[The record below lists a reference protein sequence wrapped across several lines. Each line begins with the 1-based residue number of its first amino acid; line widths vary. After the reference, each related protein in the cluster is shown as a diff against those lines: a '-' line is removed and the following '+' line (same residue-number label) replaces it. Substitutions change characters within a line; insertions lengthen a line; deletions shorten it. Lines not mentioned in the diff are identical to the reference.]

1 MITGV
6 MQLSYNKRAVPST
19 ICERPI
25 LQGVCISGVQVSTQ
39 PSRPLRR
46 YVTEIDEIQAS
57 IAHEC
62 RVLST
67 TDLHRIKDLF
77 LLFSK
82 SSHDWVTSPLDLDS

>member
-1 MITGV
+1 M
-6 MQLSYNKRAVPST
+6 
-19 ICERPI
+19 
-25 LQGVCISGVQVSTQ
+25 STQ

-46 YVTEIDEIQAS
+46 YVIEIDEIQAS

-62 RVLST
+62 RVLSR

-82 SSHDWVTSPLDLDS
+82 ILTRLGDIPIRFGFISP